1 MKFKTSLM
9 SAALAATML
18 TGIGAAVAQDASQ
31 TPSRHGPGMMAD
43 ANHDGIIT
51 REEVISDAERRFA
64 KGDTNG
70 DGVITAEERQAARE
84 AMRQRMRERRSQR
97 AENGD
102 APDRRRDGR
111 RGHGG
116 RRGAPQERMMAR
128 VDANGDGQVTL
139 AEARDAALA
148 HFAMVDTNQDGK
160 IDQAEREA
168 MRDRMMAMRHRQG
181 PPPPPG
187 GETPP
192 PPPPAD

>member
-1 MKFKTSLM
+1 M

-31 TPSRHGPGMMAD
+31 TPPRHGPGMMAD
-43 ANHDGIIT
+43 ANHDGIVT
-51 REEVISDAERRFA
+51 REEVIADAERRFA
-64 KGDTNG
+64 RVDTNG

-84 AMRQRMRERRSQR
+84 AMRERMRERRSQR

-102 APDRRRDGR
+102 APDRRRAGR
-111 RGHGG
+111 RGHGE
-116 RRGAPQERMMAR
+116 RRGAQHERMMAR

-148 HFAMVDTNQDGK
+148 RFAMVDTNQDGK
-160 IDQAEREA
+160 IDQTERAA

-181 PPPPPG
+181 PPPPPA
-187 GETPP
+187 GEMPP